1 MQTYFTELPSPSLKH
16 KAHKYSMKKFIN
28 GAWRYFYYD
37 VTGKGYKNEYSKSMG
52 KSWENN
58 SGRDRERRNAEGN
71 ANHYLRTMKTSK
83 ANLVSA
89 GSKLALA
96 SKQVGDSYERWQAYA
111 KNSKSKDY
119 DMNRAAYLKGKW
131 DKAKEYQDEAIR
143 DYSNAHSDHTLSPG
157 ALQRTIHEANARRN
171 YGNPDDAKAARAL
184 RNYKT
189 KSVFGKIETSASKAK
204 EEAKTKVNKFSKKAK
219 QSIADAFKKAKNAT
233 KVTVDRT
240 ISSMNKAPKVI
251 ETKKGTITK
260 KQVLSTGR
268 NATKD
273 EKNKMLVNMA
283 VNAYANATKKKKKS
297 K

>member
-58 SGRDRERRNAEGN
+58 YRRDTDRRYAEGN
-71 ANHYLRTMKTSK
+71 ANHYLRTMKNSK

-89 GSKLALA
+89 RSKLDLA

-131 DKAKEYQDEAIR
+131 DKAKAYQDEAIKGY
-143 DYSNAHSDHTLSPG
+143 DGAYNEHTLSPG
-157 ALQRTIHEANARRN
+157 ALHKTIQRTNASRN

-184 RNYKT
+184 HNYKT

-204 EEAKTKVNKFSKKAK
+204 EEAKTKVNKASKKAK
-219 QSIADAFKKAKNAT
+219 QSVADAFKKAKNLVRVENVRKTSSNLMPAGYQ
-233 KVTVDRT
+233 KVET
-240 ISSMNKAPKVI
+240 AP
-251 ETKKGTITK
+251 
-260 KQVLSTGR
+260 
-268 NATKD
+268 
-273 EKNKMLVNMA
+273 
-283 VNAYANATKKKKKS
+283 KKKKKS

>member
-16 KAHKYSMKKFIN
+16 KTHKYSMKKFIN

-58 SGRDRERRNAEGN
+58 SERDRERRNANHN
-71 ANHYLRTMKTSK
+71 ANIYLQRTKTSK
-83 ANLVSA
+83 ADLTSA

-111 KNSKSKDY
+111 KNSKNKDY
-119 DMNRAAYLKGKW
+119 DMSRAAYLKGKW
-131 DKAKEYQDEAIR
+131 DKAKEYQDEAIKGY
-143 DYSNAHSDHTLSPG
+143 DKAYNEHTFSPG
-157 ALQRTIHEANARRN
+157 ALQRTIQEANASRN

-184 RNYKT
+184 YNYKN

-204 EEAKTKVNKFSKKAK
+204 EEAKTKVNKASKKAK
-219 QSIADAFKKAKNAT
+219 QSVADAFKKAKNLVRVETVRKTSSNLMPAGYQ
-233 KVTVDRT
+233 KVEIV
-240 ISSMNKAPKVI
+240 P
-251 ETKKGTITK
+251 
-260 KQVLSTGR
+260 
-268 NATKD
+268 
-273 EKNKMLVNMA
+273 
-283 VNAYANATKKKKKS
+283 KKKKKS